1 MVSSWTNIHLYAL
14 HPVAVSTTPS
24 FLATTLNIA
33 RPGINLVLQHC
44 LLVDQRRRVLRLLI
58 HTRLLLMLKDRLDL
72 VAQALALRRVAVA
85 TVFLLVHV
93 AFAAATGVEVILML
107 AQCCL
112 GNEVLREATAVALG
126 SYARRHS

>member
-1 MVSSWTNIHLYAL
+1 MVSSWTTIHLYAL
-14 HPVAVSTTPS
+14 HPVAVGTTPS
-24 FLATTLNIA
+24 LLATTINIA
-33 RPGINLVLQHC
+33 RPGINLVLQHS

-72 VAQALALRRVAVA
+72 VAQALALGRVAVS

-93 AFAAATGVEVILML
+93 AFAAAAGVEVFLVL

-112 GNEVLREATAVALG
+112 GNEVFGEATAVALG